1 MAPEETFSLV
11 LNSLN
16 VELFSSI
23 LNLLPQMYPIFTCVD
38 PDPYSDYGSGST
50 KLLNTTSI
58 WIRIHNTAHSHIKN

>member
-23 LNLLPQMYPIFTCVD
+23 LNLLPQMYPIFFTYED
-38 PDPYSDYGSGST
+38 PST
-50 KLLNTTSI
+50 QK
-58 WIRIHNTAHSHIKN
+58 IKR